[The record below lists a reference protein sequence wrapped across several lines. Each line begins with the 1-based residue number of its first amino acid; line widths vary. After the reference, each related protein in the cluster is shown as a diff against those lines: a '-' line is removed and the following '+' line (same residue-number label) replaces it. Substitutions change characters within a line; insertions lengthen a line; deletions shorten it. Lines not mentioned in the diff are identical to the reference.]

1 MQNKGVIKLLAV
13 LLAIACVYQ
22 LSFSFAT
29 RRVEKKAAEYAA
41 TYPVELQDKMEQQY
55 LDSIQNLPVYSL
67 GIVDYTY
74 KECQE
79 KEINLGLDLKGGM
92 NVMLEV
98 QQGDVLKSLSDDS
111 QDPKFLEA
119 LSLTS
124 EQTRDGGDYIAIFA
138 KNYAQVS
145 GGQPLALIFNTPSM
159 KEINANSTDEEV
171 LKVLRAESDDAIAAS
186 FVNYICDFGNF

>member
-29 RRVEKKAAEYAA
+29 KRVEKKAAEYAA

-55 LDSIQNLPVYSL
+55 LDSVQNLPVYSL

-79 KEINLGLDLKGGM
+79 KEINLDFRTGFSLLPSGSK
-92 NVMLEV
+92 
-98 QQGDVLKSLSDDS
+98 DV
-111 QDPKFLEA
+111 E
-119 LSLTS
+119 
-124 EQTRDGGDYIAIFA
+124 
-138 KNYAQVS
+138 
-145 GGQPLALIFNTPSM
+145 
-159 KEINANSTDEEV
+159 
-171 LKVLRAESDDAIAAS
+171 
-186 FVNYICDFGNF
+186 